1 MIGLELQQLL
11 WARKQLRKWWCC
23 NETEGTERRKLIPV
37 DIVKLT
43 WGLWPTYLSLE
54 RKENSYFK
62 PLLFQFSVTCYPTN
76 TESFRLCFPISITC
90 IFCNKNV
97 LFQYYFQIL
106 KKSQKVLMSQVVG
119 PLINI
124 SKLPI
129 LTTVSTDPSGEKKR
143 RPREITVLAHK
154 STMWACPGNE
164 KDRLESNQVHKLPR
178 RISGQIRF
186 KGLLR

>member
-1 MIGLELQQLL
+1 MVLQRDRRY
-11 WARKQLRKWWCC
+11 RK
-23 NETEGTERRKLIPV
+23 ELIPV

-54 RKENSYFK
+54 RKESSYFK

-76 TESFRLCFPISITC
+76 TESFRLCFPIVITC

-97 LFQYYFQIL
+97 LFQYYFQIK
-106 KKSQKVLMSQVVG
+106 KKSQKSFNESSGWALNKYFQVANSYNSIHGSQW
-119 PLINI
+119 
-124 SKLPI
+124 
-129 LTTVSTDPSGEKKR
+129 GEKKR

-164 KDRLESNQVHKLPR
+164 KDRLEPNQVHKLPK